1 MATLKSRRYSGH
13 TWGKMSSNRIVDL
26 RQKPGRVR
34 SSPVG
39 ILPREQKRL
48 PLRARR
54 RRVRAGVVFLVLLF
68 IAAVAYAVHW
78 VSYLPALNVSQVT
91 IVGAEKLPPQ
101 LVQTFVESKLNDG
114 SYRFFSR
121 SNIFLYPKTAIEDE
135 VVTFFPRIKSAGVS
149 RLSLFSRTVVVTV
162 EERQPH
168 ARWCISTGGC
178 FQMDATGFVFA
189 SADASTTPSSIFAEP
204 YLFSGAITGEPVGQ
218 VFIPGHSPGLLAL
231 LSVLQQQNGLTPL
244 RVSVVGGQD
253 FSVNFQEGFLL
264 KASFGADAGTLARNL
279 KLVLGSDALAG
290 KEAQIEYVDLRF
302 GNKAYFKLKGE
313 SATSTH

>member
-1 MATLKSRRYSGH
+1 
-13 TWGKMSSNRIVDL
+13 MSSNRIVDL

-135 VVTFFPRIKSAGVS
+135 VVTFFSRIKSAVVS
-149 RLSLFSRTVVVTV
+149 RPSLFSRTVVVTV
-162 EERQPH
+162 EERQPY
-168 ARWCISTGGC
+168 ARWCLHGQGESAGEC
-178 FQMDATGFVFA
+178 FQMDATGFIFA
-189 SADASTTPSSIFAEP
+189 FADASTTSSIFAEP

-218 VFIPGHSPGLLAL
+218 VFITGHLPGLLAL
-231 LSVLQQQNGLTPL
+231 LATLQQQDNVTPV
-244 RVSVVGGQD
+244 RVSVAGEQD
-253 FSVNFQEGFLL
+253 FAVDFQEGFSL
-264 KASFGADAGTLARNL
+264 KASFGAEAGTLARNL
-279 KLVLGSDALAG
+279 KLVLGSDALSG
-290 KEAQIEYVDLRF
+290 KESQIEYVDLRF
-302 GNKAYFKLKGE
+302 GNKAFFKLKGE
-313 SATSTH
+313 SSTSTQ